1 MDKQLNTESKVYTAE
16 IELTG
21 FILYGNADFRAS
33 GRIYHDVNQRWSDGA
48 EIITSPV
55 ENIHTFNADGFIRT
69 RNSVYKLR
77 TPNHG

>member
-1 MDKQLNTESKVYTAE
+1 MKTQNTESRAYTAE
-16 IELTG
+16 LELTG
-21 FILYGNADFRAS
+21 FILYGNYDFRAS
-33 GRIYHDVNQRWSDGA
+33 GRIYCDVHQRWFDGA

>member
-1 MDKQLNTESKVYTAE
+1 MDKQLNTQAIAYTAE

-21 FILYGNADFRAS
+21 FILYGNHDFRAS
-33 GRIYHDVNQRWSDGA
+33 GRIYHDVHQRWFDGA

-55 ENIHTFNADGFIRT
+55 ENIHSFNSDGFIRT

-77 TPNHG
+77 VFNHG

>member
-21 FILYGNADFRAS
+21 FILYGNADLRAS
-33 GRIYHDVNQRWSDGA
+33 GRIYHDVNQRWSDGT
-48 EIITSPV
+48 EIITSLV
-55 ENIHTFNADGFIRT
+55 KNIHSFNADGFIRT

-77 TPNHG
+77 KSNHG